1 MTLKEYF
8 FKTIVTTKF
17 CLRISTVIFTVI
29 FVLFILAMKIGGK
42 LEPEETFLKLYNGV
56 EKIVFVYG
64 IVLFIWGLAL
74 ISSYQKAK
82 NTINLFNTIPLDI
95 KNKFCF
101 QLREKQLNI
110 KYNYLDFEILGL
122 CEKNRIEVDKVEKN
136 IRIILYAMLK
146 TESNF
151 HKQKIS
157 FDQKYKLINIELNG
171 CGLLKK
177 INAKKWKQIST
188 NEIEIYIRELV
199 EIAQKEGFR
208 IIRTNYAVDED
219 E

>member
-101 QLREKQLNI
+101 QLCEKQLNI